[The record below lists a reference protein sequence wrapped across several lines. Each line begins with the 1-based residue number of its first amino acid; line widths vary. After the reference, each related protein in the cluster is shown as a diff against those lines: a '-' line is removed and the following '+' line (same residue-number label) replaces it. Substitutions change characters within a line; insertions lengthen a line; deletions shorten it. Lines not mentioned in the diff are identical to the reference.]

1 MLCLAGGIG
10 EKVLMPQAPLL
21 RVPAADVLH
30 AVKGDVVATFSHAEY
45 EGRVTCSP
53 WGDYEK
59 RGACPDTG
67 QGTNTIGVQ
76 MRSSPASKVRATGAG
91 DR

>member
-1 MLCLAGGIG
+1 MDRNVVVAQNLFEVFLAYGIG

-30 AVKGDVVATFSHAEY
+30 AVKGDVVASFPHAEY
-45 EGRVTCSP
+45 EGRVTCSS
-53 WGDYEK
+53 WGDYEE

-67 QGTNTIGVQ
+67 
-76 MRSSPASKVRATGAG
+76 
-91 DR
+91 